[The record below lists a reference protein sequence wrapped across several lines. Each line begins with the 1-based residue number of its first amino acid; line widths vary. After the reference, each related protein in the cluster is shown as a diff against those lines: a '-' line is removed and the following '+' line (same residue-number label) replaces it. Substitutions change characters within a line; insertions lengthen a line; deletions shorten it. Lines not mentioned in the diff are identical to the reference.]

1 MKRLNY
7 ISFAANI
14 FGCLIVGL
22 TTIVSACKSGG
33 NVADRQIEISGK
45 IIYSEDG
52 APLNGAV
59 ITNNRTEKSV
69 LSDSLGRFRALCEKG
84 DSLNINY
91 VALVSQTIPVNPED
105 STEWNISMR
114 EYGPIIEPM
123 LQASYSTNDRLKMSV
138 VNPDALKMPI
148 DSIVV
153 EMTNNA
159 DEEATYGEWFRIE
172 KFENGKWKK
181 VAYNDRVQKQ
191 IDQGCDMVF
200 NDIGYVL
207 PSHQSRTYA
216 NPTKA
221 YNENIIPGRYRLS
234 KTFSYPPYPKL
245 KSDTAFVEFEI
256 R

>member
-33 NVADRQIEISGK
+33 NVADVQIEISGK

-52 APLNGAV
+52 TPLNGAV

-105 STEWNISMR
+105 STEWNISMQ

-123 LQASYSTNDRLKMSV
+123 LMNSVSSFDGVTMSV
-138 VNPDALKMPI
+138 ENLNQLTMPV

-153 EMTNNA
+153 SINNNTDRELMFGEMYTLEKRSEDNWIPMPYNRKYEDGECIQVFSAVGYLYAPHSTNSNVNY
-159 DEEATYGEWFRIE
+159 TQPYSL
-172 KFENGKWKK
+172 KFEKG
-181 VAYNDRVQKQ
+181 
-191 IDQGCDMVF
+191 I
-200 NDIGYVL
+200 
-207 PSHQSRTYA
+207 
-216 NPTKA
+216 
-221 YNENIIPGRYRLS
+221 YRLT
-234 KTFSYPPYPKL
+234 KNFRVE
-245 KSDTAFVEFEI
+245 TAAGWNREDSISVVFEI